1 MVKLAKSACGWCKD
15 APIPSGVLG
24 GELAPAVLAG
34 PYAVRI
40 ARLPPLLQLPPHA
53 HLHATLNV
61 VLEGRY
67 GEAVERGGL
76 QTHGPATL
84 IAKPAGILHRNQLGT
99 APAEC
104 LVIELIPD
112 TRANDSTTTMLFPQE
127 VVQRSAPIAAYAG
140 RLRVELTAG
149 DDLSPFA
156 VEALVEELL
165 AEVAR
170 TSVPPPDSGPRWLDR
185 ARDLLHE
192 EPGLRSLRDL
202 AARVKLHPIY
212 VARAFRARFGSSVG
226 EYARTLRVERARRL
240 LHHTNLGLCEVAA
253 RAGYSDQSHLT
264 RDFRRAF
271 HRSPGSYRK
280 LLRGR

>member
-1 MVKLAKSACGWCKD
+1 MVRRATSACGWYKD

-24 GELAPAVLAG
+24 GEPAPAVLAG
-34 PYAVRI
+34 PYAVRV
-40 ARLPPLLQLPPHA
+40 ARLPPLLQLRPHA

-67 GEAVERGGL
+67 GEAIETGGL

-104 LVIELIPD
+104 LVIELLPD
-112 TRANDSTTTMLFPQE
+112 TRADESTTMPIPQQ
-127 VVQRSAPIAAYAG
+127 VVQRSASIAAYAG
-140 RLRVELTAG
+140 RLRVELSAE
-149 DDLSPFA
+149 DDLSPLA

-202 AARVKLHPIY
+202 AARVELHPIY

-280 LLRGR
+280 LVRGR